1 MTAEGTACNG
11 AGEAPKAEF
20 SPEKAMAAPAEEK
33 AASPREGED
42 VGGPFV
48 IVNGGDSDGHSD
60 RGSDLGKAADEDSP
74 SEEEDAPA
82 TGADAGGDHGATAG
96 GEVGAPGVA
105 LGASTADGGDRA
117 ADGSEGGVDEG
128 QGEPSSGVVAE
139 VAQQEAADEEH
150 DGAAAPASS
159 GSGSDPAVA
168 GPDSEVPAVDSG
180 VEGKEDT
187 ADESATDVAES
198 VVHEAAS
205 NSGVE
210 GKEDTADES
219 SATDVADSVVHEAA
233 SNSGVEGK
241 EDTADESSA
250 TDVAESVVHEAAS
263 NSGVEGKEDTVDE
276 SAATDVAQSV
286 VHEAASNFGVE
297 GKEDTADESAATDVA
312 ESVVHEAASDS
323 GVEGKEDTADESAAT
338 DVAESV
344 VHEAASKEQDGEDS
358 AAKSC
363 GHDDAL
369 TSAKSSSSVVEY
381 EVNGEDSKEEQS
393 AADVAEPVEQ
403 GTGGESD
410 LVENGRSCAN
420 TTRAGSLEAATEPEN
435 QEDVAVESLGH
446 YDAPISAESDSAPVE
461 LEVNEEDSKEE
472 ESAADVVEP
481 VEEGTYGA
489 SSLMANGHVCAN
501 TMVDSFEASTQPD
514 SHANESKLEQNA
526 TEVADSMEEDA
537 ACEDGIDASKTNGHI
552 CATMSADSCLVAS
565 QSEVPAIET
574 EGPETDR
581 QEEEDPTNEAE
592 VLGQLEASDRN
603 CSCGVEEI
611 IEEEVDAGGC
621 NTAEGIADA
630 SGEQE
635 AMAKQVEGE
644 FTCGILQLEEKLGED
659 GIDSSCDDS
668 LPVELPVEKG
678 INEAVLGICEPEEVT
693 KNTSQE
699 TVLGDGLVKDG
710 VYICTLHSLKP
721 ESDPSFKSSLQ
732 HEVQAEVATVDETA
746 AKSDLKADNVVE
758 AKIATHGV
766 EETEVKA
773 EADLTPF
780 SSQQNCESST
790 ETVVCEKVEA
800 PAVENGVAEVEL
812 KELVETEVLEAVPSQ
827 EAADSAVST
836 FHNEERSIDLVD
848 SDSIN
853 HSSPANE
860 LKSYDYVH
868 IEESRSR
875 DISKATVEQVVC
887 GASSE
892 HRTMVDDEAKII
904 PETENG
910 SQEKCS
916 DAAVDQ
922 GESVDLNVDEP
933 NVVDK
938 AVSIFKENESSDIV
952 DGSTSQENQSKIC
965 NASATS
971 DEDSTRT
978 GNEIPSPINQIDETC
993 NGTCPVNDEDS
1004 TRTGNEIPSPIN
1016 QIDET
1021 CNGTCPVNVN
1031 VCTSSDEVEN
1041 KCLEELKDDGERAP
1055 AELHGDHTEVVGP
1068 VYIIKVPRF
1077 TGEDLWAKTQ
1087 AAQAHLD
1094 QLTQKRDAINR
1105 RKQEQKAVCDQYREK
1120 LEAARRVE
1128 REARAAH
1135 GEKKN
1140 DLNSLRSVIGKMQQA
1155 NSIEEIDETIAMK
1168 ERNMQHVTISL
1179 SDEKAL
1185 IKEIHDL
1192 KAQRKQ
1198 LASNIGSK
1206 AEINEAINQKDHI
1219 HERHKA
1225 LKKDSDVLFTNLKSL
1240 EENTRKIL
1248 KSLDDE
1254 RGALK
1259 KLNEEYRAANDLRQK
1274 AYSEW
1279 SELKQEP
1286 NKKNQYF
1293 FAYRASRNTADTLK
1307 MDGDVR
1313 RLQSHCKDQIER
1325 VMEMWNRDEDFRKQ
1339 YVEAN
1344 KISTLKRFGTLDGRR
1359 LGPDE
1364 DPPVIPSRRPMFTSP
1379 LTASSPDVPTVT
1391 SVPAP
1396 VLAAPA
1402 SASIPAKEDSFPVL
1416 PSPQISK
1423 RAKSKASGGSTQN
1436 ENNAVTASEAEDIKQ
1451 AEKEKVRLEEELE
1464 LARKA
1469 EELARKEEELRKE
1482 RAAAE
1487 KERLRL
1493 EQKAKAKEAEE
1504 RKRRKAEK
1512 EKERAEFKARK
1523 EAEEREKKKAKKDK
1537 KKGSTPVDPSTV
1549 GESNAAALA
1558 TADTDSNASD
1568 NSREVDVPQPTP
1580 PKRLSKPAAAIKQ
1593 LNRVQPM
1600 PAPLRNRGR
1609 RKMRQYILI
1618 AAAVLSVLA
1627 LFVAGNYIPRL
1638 KSLHQ

>member
-20 SPEKAMAAPAEEK
+20 SPEKAVPAPAEEK

-82 TGADAGGDHGATAG
+82 PNVAPGADAGGDHGAAAG
-96 GEVGAPGVA
+96 GEAGVPGAA
-105 LGASTADGGDRA
+105 LGASSADDDDRA
-117 ADGSEGGVDEG
+117 ADASEGGADEG
-128 QGEPSSGVVAE
+128 QGEPSSDVVAE
-139 VAQQEAADEEH
+139 EAQQEAADEEH

-159 GSGSDPAVA
+159 GSGSDPAIA
-168 GPDSEVPAVDSG
+168 GPDSEVPAVDSE
-180 VEGKEDT
+180 VEGKEKT
-187 ADESATDVAES
+187 AD
-198 VVHEAAS
+198 
-205 NSGVE
+205 G
-210 GKEDTADES
+210 
-219 SATDVADSVVHEAA
+219 
-233 SNSGVEGK
+233 
-241 EDTADESSA
+241 
-250 TDVAESVVHEAAS
+250 
-263 NSGVEGKEDTVDE
+263 
-276 SAATDVAQSV
+276 
-286 VHEAASNFGVE
+286 
-297 GKEDTADESAATDVA
+297 SAATDVA
-312 ESVVHEAASDS
+312 ESVVP
-323 GVEGKEDTADESAAT
+323 
-338 DVAESV
+338 
-344 VHEAASKEQDGEDS
+344 EAASKEQDGDDS
-358 AAKSC
+358 AAEYC
-363 GHDDAL
+363 GHDDVH
-369 TSAKSSSSVVEY
+369 TSAESSSSVMEY
-381 EVNGEDSKEEQS
+381 EVNAEDSKEEQN
-393 AADVAEPVEQ
+393 ATDVAELVEQ

-410 LVENGRSCAN
+410 LVENGHGCAN

-446 YDAPISAESDSAPVE
+446 YDAPISAESDSAPLE

-481 VEEGTYGA
+481 VEEGTDGA
-489 SSLMANGHVCAN
+489 SSLMANGHVCAK

-514 SHANESKLEQNA
+514 SHANERKLEQTA

-537 ACEDGIDASKTNGHI
+537 ACEDGIDASKTNGYI

-565 QSEVPAIET
+565 QAKVPAIET

-581 QEEEDPTNEAE
+581 QEEEGPTNEAE
-592 VLGQLEASDRN
+592 VLEGLLEASDRN
-603 CSCGVEEI
+603 CSGGGEEI

-630 SGEQE
+630 SGEPE
-635 AMAKQVEGE
+635 AMVKQVEGE
-644 FTCGILQLEEKLGED
+644 VTCGILQLDEKLGED

-668 LPVELPVEKG
+668 MPVELPVEKG
-678 INEAVLGICEPEEVT
+678 TNEAVPGICEPEEVT
-693 KNTSQE
+693 ENTSQE
-699 TVLGDGLVKDG
+699 PVLGDGLVKDG
-710 VYICTLHSLKP
+710 VSICTLHSLKP
-721 ESDPSFKSSLQ
+721 DPSFKSSLQ
-732 HEVQAEVATVDETA
+732 HEVQAEVATVDETT
-746 AKSDLKADNVVE
+746 AKSDLKVDNVVE
-758 AKIATHGV
+758 AKIATHEV

-780 SSQQNCESST
+780 SSQQNCESSP

-800 PAVENGVAEVEL
+800 PGVENGVAEVEL
-812 KELVETEVLEAVPSQ
+812 KKLVETEVLEAVPSQ

-836 FHNEERSIDLVD
+836 FHNEQRSIDLVD
-848 SDSIN
+848 SDSMN

-860 LKSYDYVH
+860 LKSYDHVH
-868 IEESRSR
+868 IEESRCR

-887 GASSE
+887 GASLE
-892 HRTMVDDEAKII
+892 HGTMVDDEAKIT

-922 GESVDLNVDEP
+922 GELVDLNVDEP

-938 AVSIFKENESSDIV
+938 AVGIFKENESSDIV

-971 DEDSTRT
+971 DGDSTRT
-978 GNEIPSPINQIDETC
+978 GNEIPSPINQVDEIC
-993 NGTCPVNDEDS
+993 NGTCP
-1004 TRTGNEIPSPIN
+1004 I
-1016 QIDET
+1016 
-1021 CNGTCPVNVN
+1021 NVN

-1041 KCLEELKDDGERAP
+1041 KCLEELKDDGECAP
-1055 AELHGDHTEVVGP
+1055 AELHGDHAEVVGP
-1068 VYIIKVPRF
+1068 VYMIKVPRF
-1077 TGEDLWAKTQ
+1077 AGEDLWAKTL

-1185 IKEIHDL
+1185 IREIHDL

-1240 EENTRKIL
+1240 EENSRKIL

-1259 KLNEEYRAANDLRQK
+1259 KLNEEYRAANELRQK

-1293 FAYRASRNTADTLK
+1293 FAYRVSRNTADTLK

-1364 DPPVIPSRRPMFTSP
+1364 DPPVIPSRRPMNTSP

-1423 RAKSKASGGSTQN
+1423 RAKSKASGSSTQN

-1451 AEKEKVRLEEELE
+1451 AEKEEVRLEEELE